1 MRSSRDVTLSAANG
15 AGPMTPIDLT
25 GKTAFV
31 TGSTRGI
38 GHAIART
45 LHAAGAKVAVVGRDQ
60 ARAESVAAELG
71 ERAAGVACDVAQA
84 DQVEAAIAAA
94 ERALGPIDIL
104 VNNAGLTRDNILL
117 RLTDADW
124 NAVLDANLKG
134 AFHTTRAVIKGMMKR
149 RAGRIVNITSIV
161 GLTGNKGQA
170 NYAASKAGLIG
181 FTKSVAKEY
190 ASRGVLAN
198 CVAPGFIET
207 DMTAALP
214 DEARATLLQDIALG
228 RLGRP
233 EDVAGAVLFLA
244 SDLAGYIT
252 GQVLVVDGGM
262 VI

>member
-1 MRSSRDVTLSAANG
+1 
-15 AGPMTPIDLT
+15 MTPIDLT

-38 GHAIART
+38 GYAIART

>member
-1 MRSSRDVTLSAANG
+1 VTA
-15 AGPMTPIDLT
+15 IDLT

-38 GHAIART
+38 GHAIARA
-45 LHAAGAKVAVVGRDQ
+45 LHSAGAKVAVVGRDR
-60 ARAESVAAELG
+60 ARAEAVAAELG
-71 ERAAGVACDVAQA
+71 NRAAGVGCDVAQA

-94 ERALGPIDIL
+94 EAALGPIDIL